1 DCMVG
6 KFLQHNLSLRLP
18 TSQSAVIL
26 SSPDETTSPPSG
38 EKPTDLMR
46 ALFVSVQ
53 SLWEVGDLGRK
64 RDVGPG
70 CAAGVVDHIGDP
82 AVPTETD
89 RNYAVEPDISIVRH
103 LNRPRQEDVGVTK
116 HTVDAQTPGFV
127 AGNCAGDLIRGPA
140 VGLGRAGPT
149 DLIG

>member
-1 DCMVG
+1 
-6 KFLQHNLSLRLP
+6 
-18 TSQSAVIL
+18 
-26 SSPDETTSPPSG
+26 
-38 EKPTDLMR
+38 
-46 ALFVSVQ
+46 
-53 SLWEVGDLGRK
+53 GRNG
-64 RDVGPG
+64 DVGPG
-70 CAAGVVDHIGDP
+70 GAAGVVDHIGDP

-149 DLIG
+149 DLIGRIVGQFRLVEVDSPAIAVPDHLVLLVVL